1 MLSLLIESCTERGC
15 LALFDDQKEL
25 SRLKLPA
32 GPQSAQAILP
42 LIEALLKKVGIS
54 LDQLSFL
61 TVGIGPGSYT
71 GMRVGAMA
79 AKTLSYALNIPLVGV
94 STLEAY
100 QPQELGKF
108 AAIIDAKIGG
118 AYYWIGEL
126 TSNGIVWSG
135 QPAVAELK
143 NLGDK
148 LKEVDLLVTP
158 GGYPLRDKLESVSV
172 KKWTW
177 QETDPNPIPMTQS
190 ALVKFGRGEFTTDGQ
205 LTLLYLRKTQAEIER
220 DLNDDKFVT

>member
-1 MLSLLIESCTERGC
+1 MLSLLIESSTERGC
-15 LALFDDQKEL
+15 LALFEDSKEIACV
-25 SRLKLPA
+25 SLPS

-42 LIEALLKKVGIS
+42 QIEVLLKKEGLI
-54 LDQLSFL
+54 LNRLSFL

-79 AKTLSYALNIPLVGV
+79 AKTLSFALNIPLVGV
-94 STLEAY
+94 STLEGY
-100 QPQELGKF
+100 IPEKLGKF
-108 AAIIDAKIGG
+108 TAIIDAKIGG

-126 TSNGIVWSG
+126 TPTGVRWQG
-135 QPAVAELK
+135 QPAVAELAA
-143 NLGDK
+143 LREI
-148 LKEVDLLVTP
+148 LREVEVLVTP
-158 GGYPLRDKLESVSV
+158 SAYPLRDKLESASV

-190 ALVKFGRGEFTTDGQ
+190 ALVKFGRGEYTTDGQ

-220 DLNDDKFVT
+220 DLKHDKFVT